1 MPRSLL
7 SRNFGM
13 FLLAGAAIGLAPSW
27 LIAAPVPQGGVALVP
42 DAPLTGPLLLVT
54 RAVSQCKL

>member
-1 MPRSLL
+1 
-7 SRNFGM
+7 M